1 MTASAGV
8 RRVAQGLVAVAV
20 VAVVVALPATAGAA
34 TVTGTVVAK
43 DVKRGTLATAGRGGA
58 VTTLRTRAV
67 RRYRVGQRVVASAAA
82 RGDGTYA
89 ASRIRSVGRA
99 KRARVRGAVVRAA
112 RGGYLVSAG
121 SSTFAISRRTRM
133 AVAAA
138 AASGPRPGDVV
149 VADVKLAD
157 GALTAERL
165 REVGTTG
172 VLELEGIFLDVSDG
186 RLRLAVEKRGL
197 VEVEV
202 PAGMAVTAKAGDE
215 VELLVSIGAEGALTL
230 VALKGEDDADDHGID
245 FDADDGEVEI
255 EGLISELSATSLTVS
270 AGPTASVTC
279 VVPAG
284 VSVVG
289 FAVGDEVAMECKLV
303 DGSFELRE
311 LESDGNEVEFEPED
325 RDDEDDD

>member
-8 RRVAQGLVAVAV
+8 RRVAHGLVAVAV
-20 VAVVVALPATAGAA
+20 AAVVVALPATAGAA
-34 TVTGTVVAK
+34 TVKGTVVAK
-43 DVKRGTLATAGRGGA
+43 DVKRGTLATAARGGA

-82 RGDGTYA
+82 RADGTYA

-99 KRARVRGAVVRAA
+99 KRARVSGAVVQAA

-121 SSTFAISRRTRM
+121 SSTFAISRRTR
-133 AVAAA
+133 AAA
-138 AASGPRPGDVV
+138 AAVSGPRPGDVV
-149 VADVKLAD
+149 VADVKLAG
-157 GALTAERL
+157 GALSGERL
-165 REVGTTG
+165 RQVGTTS
-172 VLELEGIFLDVSDG
+172 VLELEGIFLDVIDG

-202 PAGMAVTAKAGDE
+202 PAGMTVTAKAGDE

-245 FDADDGEVEI
+245 FDAEDGEVEI

-270 AGPTASVTC
+270 AGPTASVSC

-284 VSVVG
+284 VSLVG
-289 FAVGDEVAMECKLV
+289 FAVGDEVEMECKLV

-311 LESDGNEVEFEPED
+311 LESDDHEVEFEPED
-325 RDDEDDD
+325 DDDEDDD